1 MLFSEVHPLN
11 YTILFNTK
19 GDLFSILFG
28 VSLDIQT
35 LSPKVSLVIIRKEK
49 RWQTIQQK
57 LKHPDL
63 FSIFIFNFSPILL
76 SKKWKLLWFLEK
88 SLPTWIQMSEQ
99 YALNYAHLSTRNVVL
114 YWQQSAKSF
123 RRNYMTS
130 SVNSRAKNL
139 YFQRS
144 CLRV

>member
-1 MLFSEVHPLN
+1 MLFSEVPPLN
-11 YTILFNTK
+11 YTILYDTK

-49 RWQTIQQK
+49 RWQAIQQK
-57 LKHPDL
+57 IKRTDL
-63 FSIFIFNFSPILL
+63 FSIFIFNFSPMLL

-99 YALNYAHLSTRNVVL
+99 YALHCAHLSARNVVL

-123 RRNYMTS
+123 RRNYEFFC
-130 SVNSRAKNL
+130 K
-139 YFQRS
+139 
-144 CLRV
+144 